1 MGSYCLHLCLL
12 PWHPLP
18 VDGDAEGLSDSGE
31 TSVSDSGIVVVVLVE
46 NVVGSTVFVP
56 LAGLVALG
64 TGVGADP
71 PLSPSPPVESCAGVV
86 VLGTDE
92 VEVLT
97 GTEDEE
103 DAVGAG
109 ELPALSLRGLGPGT
123 V

>member
-1 MGSYCLHLCLL
+1 M
-12 PWHPLP
+12 
-18 VDGDAEGLSDSGE
+18 
-31 TSVSDSGIVVVVLVE
+31 VLVE

-56 LAGLVALG
+56 LAGLVELG
-64 TGVGADP
+64 AGVGADP
-71 PLSPSPPVESCAGVV
+71 PLSPSPLVESCAGVV

-92 VEVLT
+92 DEVLT
-97 GTEDEE
+97 GTEDE